1 MDSFHAMLRTCHNHG
16 NQEEDPVQLH

>member
-16 NQEEDPVQLH
+16 YQEVDPVQLH